1 MDDNKDGEGRSE
13 RNVGSACGEPF
24 HAGLRPSFPARWRF
38 GRGVRCVVLIV
49 MSVACGEPASVLPAE
64 TTDVVEESEDVGQR
78 FVGTWTLAR
87 VDRYDQSGT
96 ALPDF
101 VHPEIGAGKP
111 LGYLMYDGE
120 RMALAVQQEGRM
132 VTVGNTLTPEGVLAA
147 VEGYSAYFG
156 PYSVDV
162 ANGYLSHEVA
172 GSLNPGGAGGETQ
185 PFYEL
190 SSNQLV
196 LTPSLQCPDS
206 FLTDRG
212 CGYGTTGVQLRNIWE
227 KLDPVGVDAI
237 DSRFFG
243 FWQIDRIERQTL
255 DDGAVP
261 TPQYADGYLVYMP
274 SGLMSVQLMRS
285 DRVPYEGVRPTLM
298 EANDTMQSYVSY
310 FGSFSVDSAEGVIVH
325 RPAGHLDPNK
335 VGVDTS
341 QAFEFRE
348 DQLVLELPVITSE
361 APAVRTFVYWNRL
374 SAVARDQ
381 VMSGH

>member
-1 MDDNKDGEGRSE
+1 MDDNNDGEEWSE
-13 RNVGSACGEPF
+13 KNLGSACGEPVL
-24 HAGLRPSFPARWRF
+24 AGLRPGPSARWCL
-38 GRGVRCVVLIV
+38 GRGVGCVALIG
-49 MSVACGEPASVLPAE
+49 MTVACDEPASVLPIE
-64 TTDVVEESEDVGQR
+64 TTAVVEESQDVGQR

-87 VDRYDQSGT
+87 VERYDQSGT
-96 ALPDF
+96 PLPDL
-101 VHPEIGAGKP
+101 VHPEIGSGKP

-132 VTVGNTLTPEGVLAA
+132 ASVGNALTPEGALAA
-147 VEGYSAYFG
+147 VESYSAYFG

-162 ANGYLSHEVA
+162 ANGYLSHRVA
-172 GSLNPGGAGGETQ
+172 GSLNPSGAGGETQ

-190 SSNQLV
+190 SSKQLV

-227 KLDPVGVDAI
+227 KLDPVAVDAI

-243 FWQIDRIERQTL
+243 FWEIDRIERQTL

-261 TPQYADGYLVYMP
+261 TPQYTEGYLVYMP

-285 DRVPYEGVRPTLM
+285 DRAPYEGVRLTLV

-310 FGSFSVDSAEGVIVH
+310 FGSFSVDSAEGVVVH
-325 RPAGHLDPNK
+325 RPAGHLNPNK

-341 QAFEFRE
+341 LAFEFRD
-348 DQLVLELPVITSE
+348 DQLVLELPVISSE
-361 APAVRTFVYWNRL
+361 APEIRTFVYWDRL

-381 VMSGH
+381 VMSGR

>member
-132 VTVGNTLTPEGVLAA
+132 ATVGNTLTPEGVLAA

-185 PFYEL
+185 PFYEFVE
-190 SSNQLV
+190 NELV

-212 CGYGTTGVQLRNIWE
+212 CGYGTTGIQLRNVWE
-227 KLDPVGVDAI
+227 KVESTTAGDI
-237 DSRFFG
+237 DTRFLG
-243 FWQIDRIERQTL
+243 FWQIDRVERRTP
-255 DDGAVP
+255 DGREVL
-261 TPQYADGYLVYMP
+261 TPQYEQGYLIYMP
-274 SGLMSVQLMRS
+274 SGHMMVHLMRP
-285 DRVPYEGVRPTLM
+285 DRAFYEGARPTAT
-298 EANDTMQSYVSY
+298 EAAVAMQGYVSY
-310 FGSFSVDSAEGVIVH
+310 VGSFTVDGNAAVVLH
-325 RPAGHLDPNK
+325 RRDGHLNPNR
-335 VGVDTS
+335 VGDEAFRS
-341 QAFEFRE
+341 FEFRN
-348 DQLVLELPVITSE
+348 DQLILKPPAADVDGQVLQTV
-361 APAVRTFVYWNRL
+361 VYWNRL
-374 SAVARDQ
+374 SV
-381 VMSGH
+381 VNSN